1 VLEKIVRRIGHVGEK
16 KMHCEN
22 LHPAAFAI
30 QNTGNLVKKNSSSYA
45 GSRRP
50 KQNSCN
56 KGGLYCVPRDRLDFL
71 HLVERMFSCRQIQR
85 WTGIRAEEAGFPYK
99 QRRSSSPRS
108 AMKGFPDTES
118 ELHKRTTQVERRVA
132 RAFDFSPYGD
142 EASSRNSSR
151 HVCHHYHHGIDQNSD
166 DVTWLSAQSL
176 AEMGQLLQSVQS
188 KSARRRGVKRCSA
201 VKKPRVNLFDS
212 LPTIAQRCKL
222 GDQARRTTAAL
233 HPSGHEENYSSR
245 YEIPRPQRRWQV
257 GAAAASVA
265 VERRE
270 SSHVLAAVAPQPHP
284 DQQTLWEQQH
294 MIDLATSLM
303 DTFMKKLVAGARI
316 ESLEGMP
323 FFAWLNRLS
332 KTYGTSFM
340 VVIVLG
346 YCTQGFRCFPWL
358 AMSYFFKDDLQVDP
372 GTMQLLMSTANLPMV
387 AKPIYG
393 IISDSVYIKGAHRIP
408 YLAFAGM
415 ITLSR
420 TSQV

>member
-1 VLEKIVRRIGHVGEK
+1 VGEK

-30 QNTGNLVKKNSSSYA
+30 QNTGSLVKKNSSSYA
-45 GSRRP
+45 GSRCR
-50 KQNSCN
+50 KHNSCN

-85 WTGIRAEEAGFPYK
+85 WTAIRAEEAGFPYK

-118 ELHKRTTQVERRVA
+118 ELHKRTMQVERQMT

-151 HVCHHYHHGIDQNSD
+151 PVYHHHHHGIDQNSD
-166 DVTWLSAQSL
+166 DVTWSSAQSL
-176 AEMGQLLQSVQS
+176 AEMGQLWQSVQS
-188 KSARRRGVKRCSA
+188 KSARRRSVKRCSA
-201 VKKPRVNLFDS
+201 VKKPHVNLFDS
-212 LPTIAQRCKL
+212 LPTIAQRCTL
-222 GDQARRTTAAL
+222 GDQPRRTTAAL

-257 GAAAASVA
+257 GAAAAAVSVA

-270 SSHVLAAVAPQPHP
+270 SSRVLAAVAPQPHP

-303 DTFMKKLVAGARI
+303 DTFMKKLMAGVRI
-316 ESLEGMP
+316 ESLEEMP
-323 FFAWLNRLS
+323 FFSWLNRLS

-358 AMSYFFKDDLQVDP
+358 AMSYFFKDDLQARVEP
-372 GTMQLLMSTANLPMV
+372 SPALCHVLVLCC
-387 AKPIYG
+387 
-393 IISDSVYIKGAHRIP
+393 IICFS
-408 YLAFAGM
+408 F
-415 ITLSR
+415 
-420 TSQV
+420 

>member
-1 VLEKIVRRIGHVGEK
+1 VGEK

-30 QNTGNLVKKNSSSYA
+30 QNTGSLVKKNSSRYA
-45 GSRRP
+45 GSRCR
-50 KQNSCN
+50 KHNSCN

-85 WTGIRAEEAGFPYK
+85 WTAIRAEEAGFPYK

-118 ELHKRTTQVERRVA
+118 ELHKRTMQVERQMT

-151 HVCHHYHHGIDQNSD
+151 HVYHHHHHGIDQNSD
-166 DVTWLSAQSL
+166 DVTWSSAQSL
-176 AEMGQLLQSVQS
+176 AEMGQLWQSVQS
-188 KSARRRGVKRCSA
+188 KSARRRSVKRCSA
-201 VKKPRVNLFDS
+201 VKKPHVNLFDS
-212 LPTIAQRCKL
+212 LPTIAQRCTL
-222 GDQARRTTAAL
+222 GDQPRRTTAAL

-257 GAAAASVA
+257 GAAAAAVSVA

-270 SSHVLAAVAPQPHP
+270 SSRVLAAVAPQPHP

-294 MIDLATSLM
+294 MVDLATSLM
-303 DTFMKKLVAGARI
+303 DTFMKKLMAGVRI
-316 ESLEGMP
+316 ESLEEMP
-323 FFAWLNRLS
+323 FFSWLNRLS

-415 ITLSR
+415 ITPSR